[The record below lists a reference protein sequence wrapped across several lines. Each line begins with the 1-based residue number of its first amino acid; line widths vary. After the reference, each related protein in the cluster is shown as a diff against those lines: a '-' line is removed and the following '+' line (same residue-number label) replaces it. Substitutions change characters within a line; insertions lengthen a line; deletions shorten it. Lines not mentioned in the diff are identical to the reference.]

1 MKGRGST
8 PRDPNI
14 HNQNPGVEPRGTKDL
29 AEKALRDQRQ
39 RKLEKAVK
47 YTGKLL
53 GEKVVIPEIGSILPL
68 KAKKVPGKISYTISR
83 PDGTTR
89 DGTFLTVG
97 KRGSGRCVNGG
108 KRKTR
113 RRKTRRRR

>member
-1 MKGRGST
+1 M
-8 PRDPNI
+8 
-14 HNQNPGVEPRGTKDL
+14 
-29 AEKALRDQRQ
+29 
-39 RKLEKAVK
+39 
-47 YTGKLL
+47 
-53 GEKVVIPEIGSILPL
+53 
-68 KAKKVPGKISYTISR
+68 PGKISYTISR